1 MKIHRIVKLLNRR
14 DISKVDKELRRQ
26 IAIKINGNRSGGNLP
41 QRRRGT
47 EKKSDNRKDYWCSH

>member
-26 IAIKINGNRSGGNLP
+26 IAIKINENSKEIDMKGL
-41 QRRRGT
+41 T
-47 EKKSDNRKDYWCSH
+47 V